1 MLTLAVLAIMAFVVL
16 PALAWVIGMVF
27 RVFGWTM
34 RMVFGV
40 LLMPLWIVLALVGGL
55 AFAAQAIVIF
65 DAVAVMTNG
74 KVNAAQLG

>member
-16 PALAWVIGMVF
+16 PALVWVIGMVF

-55 AFAAQAIVIF
+55 AFAAQAIVPIALVVF
-65 DAVAVMTNG
+65 LVSMLVPES
-74 KVNAAQLG
+74 

>member
-55 AFAAQAIVIF
+55 AFAAQAIIPIALVVF
-65 DAVAVMTNG
+65 LVSMLVPEN
-74 KVNAAQLG
+74 

>member
-40 LLMPLWIVLALVGGL
+40 LLMPLGIVLALVGGL
-55 AFAAQAIVIF
+55 AFAAQAIVPIALVVF
-65 DAVAVMTNG
+65 LVSMLVPES
-74 KVNAAQLG
+74 

>member
-1 MLTLAVLAIMAFVVL
+1 MLTLAVLAVMAFVVL

-40 LLMPLWIVLALVGGL
+40 LLMPLWIVLAVVGGL
-55 AFAAQAIVIF
+55 AFAAQAIVPIALVVF
-65 DAVAVMTNG
+65 LISLLVPES
-74 KVNAAQLG
+74 

>member
-55 AFAAQAIVIF
+55 AFAAQAIVPIALVVF
-65 DAVAVMTNG
+65 LVSRLVPES
-74 KVNAAQLG
+74 

>member
-1 MLTLAVLAIMAFVVL
+1 MLTLAVLAIMTFVVL

-55 AFAAQAIVIF
+55 AFAAQAIVPIALVVF
-65 DAVAVMTNG
+65 LVSMLVPES
-74 KVNAAQLG
+74 

>member
-55 AFAAQAIVIF
+55 AFAAQAIVPIALVVF
-65 DAVAVMTNG
+65 LVSMLVPES
-74 KVNAAQLG
+74 

>member
-1 MLTLAVLAIMAFVVL
+1 MFTLAVLAIMAFVVL

-55 AFAAQAIVIF
+55 AFAAQAIVPIALVVF
-65 DAVAVMTNG
+65 LVSMLVPES
-74 KVNAAQLG
+74 

>member
-34 RMVFGV
+34 RLVFGV

-55 AFAAQAIVIF
+55 AFAAQAIVPIALVVF
-65 DAVAVMTNG
+65 LVSMFVPES
-74 KVNAAQLG
+74 

>member
-55 AFAAQAIVIF
+55 AFAAQAIVPIALVVF
-65 DAVAVMTNG
+65 LVSMFVPES
-74 KVNAAQLG
+74 